1 MKDDVTTPPPAA
13 GDGTPGQDQAVAS
26 AVEYPPTRRDEVVET
41 LHGTAVADPY
51 RWLEDVA
58 SDEVQAWM
66 DAQDAVARE
75 YLEGLPGREQL
86 EQRLIEL
93 TYIDAISPPQH
104 RGDKY
109 FYSRSHADKEKGV
122 FYYKVGLDGAE
133 QVLIDPNTLSDDGS
147 VSVSGISPSHDGRY
161 VAYKLSENNADA
173 ATMYVRDL
181 ETGKD
186 SEVDVIPGAKYA
198 SASWTPDTKGFY
210 YVGLPTDSDIAPSEL
225 PGHAEVR
232 YHRLGTPAA
241 KDEQVHPPLGDPT
254 MFISAGVSDDGHW
267 LLLYKVRGPNTEV
280 YVQDLR
286 TNKGRRKGFVPLVTG
301 FEAQYFADVHE
312 DRLYITTNEGAPRKR
327 VFRVD
332 PTKPAREHW
341 REIVPQRDDAVLS
354 FAYVV
359 GGHLVTNYM
368 VDAHSQMQVR
378 DLDGTLVREVEL
390 PGLGSTSGLL
400 GRPDE
405 DSAYFY
411 YTSFTQPPMIYETSV
426 STGKTR
432 LWETIDYPV
441 DTSTI
446 EDHQVWYE
454 SADGTKVSMFIVHQ
468 KGLKLDGSHP
478 TLLTGYGGFNVS
490 RTPSFSPAAAAW
502 VERGGVYA
510 MPNLRGG
517 GEYGESWHEAGMR
530 GNKQNVFDDFIAA
543 GEYLVAEGYTK
554 PRKLAVYGGSN
565 GGLLVGAVMT
575 QRPELFGAVVCAVPL
590 LDMVRYH
597 LFGSGK
603 TWVPEYGDPEVASDF
618 SFLRAYSPYHRIEDG
633 TEYPALLMLSADS
646 DDRVDPMHA
655 RKFTAAIQAASVSGE
670 PAIMRIERKAGH
682 GGAGTRNKA
691 VAQQVDTYSFLLSE
705 LGG

>member
-1 MKDDVTTPPPAA
+1 
-13 GDGTPGQDQAVAS
+13 
-26 AVEYPPTRRDEVVET
+26 
-41 LHGTAVADPY
+41 
-51 RWLEDVA
+51 
-58 SDEVQAWM
+58 
-66 DAQDAVARE
+66 
-75 YLEGLPGREQL
+75 
-86 EQRLIEL
+86 I
-93 TYIDAISPPQH
+93 
-104 RGDKY
+104 
-109 FYSRSHADKEKGV
+109 
-122 FYYKVGLDGAE
+122 
-133 QVLIDPNTLSDDGS
+133 
-147 VSVSGISPSHDGRY
+147 
-161 VAYKLSENNADA
+161 
-173 ATMYVRDL
+173 
-181 ETGKD
+181 
-186 SEVDVIPGAKYA
+186 
-198 SASWTPDTKGFY
+198 
-210 YVGLPTDSDIAPSEL
+210 
-225 PGHAEVR
+225 
-232 YHRLGTPAA
+232 
-241 KDEQVHPPLGDPT
+241 
-254 MFISAGVSDDGHW
+254 
-267 LLLYKVRGPNTEV
+267 
-280 YVQDLR
+280 
-286 TNKGRRKGFVPLVTG
+286 
-301 FEAQYFADVHE
+301 
-312 DRLYITTNEGAPRKR
+312 
-327 VFRVD
+327 
-332 PTKPAREHW
+332 
-341 REIVPQRDDAVLS
+341 
-354 FAYVV
+354 
-359 GGHLVTNYM
+359 
-368 VDAHSQMQVR
+368 
-378 DLDGTLVREVEL
+378 
-390 PGLGSTSGLL
+390 SGLL

-405 DSAYFY
+405 DAAYFY

-490 RTPSFSPAAAAW
+490 QTPSFSPSAAAW

-543 GEYLVAEGYTK
+543 GEYLVAKGYTK

-603 TWVPEYGDPEVASDF
+603 TWVPEYGDPEVAGDF

-691 VAQQVDTYSFLLSE
+691 VAQQVDTYSFLMSE